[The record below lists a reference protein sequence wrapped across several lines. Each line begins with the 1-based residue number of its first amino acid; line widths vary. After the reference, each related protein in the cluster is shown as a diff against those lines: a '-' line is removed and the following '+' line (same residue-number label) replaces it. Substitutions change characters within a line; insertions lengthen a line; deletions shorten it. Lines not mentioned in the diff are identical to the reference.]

1 MLGPRALTLV
11 GQLHDEHQRAGTA
24 RALAAELGAE
34 ELIIFTPDPELGVL
48 LPAPGF
54 PQTLRPGHVWRSFL
68 ENCARDR
75 RHTGSL
81 FLDGQVRPAHGVAAA
96 DGAVLVL
103 IGGTPRDELLGDILF
118 LVPLLSSTFARERA
132 MIAASGHAAAARQAA
147 ESAGRLAA
155 ALDTVRRDLQ
165 TALTQAQQAIHE
177 RDVFVS
183 VAAHELNTPLTSLK
197 AIAQLHRRR
206 LQRMSAVDPA
216 LVGETLDRIDEQ
228 ASKVARL
235 VRQLLD
241 ISRLESG
248 QLPLTPTETDVVA
261 LVRGAVELAQAQT
274 QRHTVRV
281 DAPLTL
287 IAWVDGLRLEQV
299 LTNLLDN
306 ARRYS
311 PDGGLIEVRV
321 RPYGDRFDIVMLD
334 EGPGIPEAQHEQIFD
349 RFHRAAPSDHSAGLG
364 IGLFVS
370 REIVEL
376 HGGRITAANRG
387 DRSGALFTV
396 MLPFMPVDGVRKGTV
411 REAAPASVTAEPGQG
426 ARP

>member
-1 MLGPRALTLV
+1 MLSSHALALV
-11 GQLHDEHQRAGTA
+11 GQLHGEHQRADIA
-24 RALAAELGAE
+24 RALAVELGAE
-34 ELIIFTPDPELGVL
+34 ELIIFTPDPELGV
-48 LPAPGF
+48 
-54 PQTLRPGHVWRSFL
+54 FL
-68 ENCARDR
+68 ENCTREH
-75 RHTGSL
+75 RHAGSL

-103 IGGTPRDELLGDILF
+103 IGGTPRDELLGDVLLLF
-118 LVPLLSSTFARERA
+118 PLLSAAFARERA

-165 TALTQAQQAIHE
+165 AALTQAQQAIRE
-177 RDVFVS
+177 RDLFVS
-183 VAAHELNTPLTSLK
+183 IAAHELNTPLTSLK
-197 AIAQLHRRR
+197 AIAQLNRRR
-206 LQRMSAVDPA
+206 LQRMSTVDPA
-216 LVGETLDRIDEQ
+216 WVSETLDRIDEQ
-228 ASKVARL
+228 ASKVTRL

-248 QLPLTPTETDVVA
+248 QLPLTPIETDVVA

-274 QRHTVRV
+274 QRHTMRI
-281 DAPLTL
+281 DAPSTL
-287 IAWVDGLRLEQV
+287 IARVDGLRLEQV

-306 ARRYS
+306 ALRYS

-321 RPYGDRFDIVMLD
+321 RPHGERFDIIVLD

-349 RFHRAAPSDHSAGLG
+349 RFHRAAPSDNSAGLG

-376 HGGRITAANRG
+376 HGGRITAANRK

-396 MLPFMPVDGVRKGTV
+396 VLPLMPVDGVSKGLA
-411 REAAPASVTAEPGQG
+411 REAAPASVTAEAGRE